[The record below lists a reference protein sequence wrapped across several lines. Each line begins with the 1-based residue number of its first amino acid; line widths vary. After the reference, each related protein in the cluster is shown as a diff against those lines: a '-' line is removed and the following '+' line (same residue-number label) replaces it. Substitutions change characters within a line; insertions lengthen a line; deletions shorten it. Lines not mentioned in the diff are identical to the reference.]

1 MINNPKDI
9 EEVLKELENIT
20 LEELDDAIKKVDKEY
35 MEIEYET
42 EEIYNIKVK
51 ENYYLNE
58 DYYDFYL
65 HMSKGRDNKKIE
77 KNKNNIG
84 EVA

>member
-20 LEELDDAIKKVDKEY
+20 LEELDEAIKNVDKEY
-35 MEIEYET
+35 MEINYEI
-42 EEIYNIKVK
+42 EEIYDMRN
-51 ENYYLNE
+51 EGNYYLNE

-65 HMSKGRDNKKIE
+65 HISRGNNKKKLNKI
-77 KNKNNIG
+77 KNNIG
-84 EVA
+84 VAA

>member
-9 EEVLKELENIT
+9 EEVLKELENVT
-20 LEELDDAIKKVDKEY
+20 LKELNEAIKNVDKDY

-42 EEIYNIKVK
+42 EKIYNIKVK

-65 HMSKGRDNKKIE
+65 HISKGGDKKKIK
-77 KNKNNIG
+77 KNKNILNNT
-84 EVA
+84 

>member
-9 EEVLKELENIT
+9 EEVLKELENVT
-20 LEELDDAIKKVDKEY
+20 LKELDEAIKNVDKEY

-42 EEIYNIKVK
+42 EKIYNIKVK

-65 HMSKGRDNKKIE
+65 HISKGGDKKKIE
-77 KNKNNIG
+77 KNKNGIG